1 METREEQ
8 IKQASIEWKKANN
21 PVCMGG
27 DAFSDMIDLINV
39 SQEFIAGAEWADA
52 HPQSPWKNVMTDE
65 PKKDQDVF
73 AHVPNL
79 CGGEYCKLTYLGN
92 YRWSQDEGEW
102 TTEFYN
108 NEVMWMPIPEKL

>member
-8 IKQASIEWKKANN
+8 VRNF
-21 PVCMGG
+21 V
-27 DAFSDMIDLINV
+27 
-39 SQEFIAGAEWADA
+39 AERITYKDSRVVTMLKEAAVLGMTWADA

-73 AHVPNL
+73 AHIPNF

-92 YRWSQDEGEW
+92 YRWNQDNGEC
-102 TTEFYN
+102 TTEFYDK
-108 NEVMWMPIPEKL
+108 EVMWMPIPEKL